1 MLRASR
7 KQDGAPQDHPTKRR
21 LADETARRIIANG
34 IQEVKVDEVLEAV
47 GVTEGSLYYHFGSV
61 NDMLVAGLLHA
72 FRSAIEESMAWT
84 HALREDCNSAKEA
97 RDRLRQIIDVSQVPD
112 RRNMRSVR
120 LQALAMARTYPSLAK
135 EISRAQADLTDMMTE
150 VNHEFQRRGW
160 TNPKSD
166 PRALAIL
173 IQAMNLGR
181 IVDDVVDDDHRVD
194 PSAWIALYDDVLT
207 RFFIV
212 DE

>member
-1 MLRASR
+1 MV
-7 KQDGAPQDHPTKRR
+7 DGI
-21 LADETARRIIANG
+21 E
-34 IQEVKVDEVLEAV
+34 EVKVDEVLEAV

-72 FRSAIEESMAWT
+72 FRSAVEESTVWT
-84 HALREDCNSAKEA
+84 VALREECNSAREA
-97 RDRLRQIIDVSQVPD
+97 RDRLREIIDVSQVAE

-120 LQALAMARTYPSLAK
+120 LQAMAMARTQPSLAK
-135 EISRAQADLTDMMTE
+135 EISRAQADLTDLMTE
-150 VNHEFQRRGW
+150 VNLEFQRRGW
-160 TNPKSD
+160 THPTSD
-166 PRALAIL
+166 PRAVAIL

-194 PSAWIALYDDVLT
+194 PSAWIALYNDVLG
-207 RFFIV
+207 RFFTV